1 VTLTQGSNVRRVPYY
16 FTVGRP
22 GAEITPVVPLKKLQT
37 GDTRTGKS
45 NINQYRFPGS
55 PFGPAPTYTGTPM
68 DESGGEK
75 LYSLHISKPVAN
87 VGAAI
92 VAASPGSLVE
102 PWLLGSRDEN
112 DVQGYAA
119 TPVNA
124 NVLTSEYRLDVGVA
138 GAVFPR
144 EKRYYVAVDSGRDVF
159 TGRSLAG
166 AYVLRSW
173 VNDLTPPRFR
183 LLTKRVTAGRPL
195 LAARVTDLGSGV
207 DPLSLVI
214 EYRNNVLLGASLYD
228 PSSGL
233 ALFGIPRTAP
243 PVRHGLF
250 KGAALA
256 ADNQESKNVDQIGA
270 NVLPNTTI
278 KRVNIRGTSG
288 PTVTWLLPLG
298 TSCVKGSAS
307 LAVAASAPG
316 KIRTIRFFD
325 GKRLIKTVRKGTIGL
340 YTASWRTGAAKRGPH
355 KLRVVVQSRGRV
367 LQARR
372 NVRVCH

>member
-1 VTLTQGSNVRRVPYY
+1 
-16 FTVGRP
+16 
-22 GAEITPVVPLKKLQT
+22 
-37 GDTRTGKS
+37 
-45 NINQYRFPGS
+45 
-55 PFGPAPTYTGTPM
+55 M
-68 DESGGEK
+68 
-75 LYSLHISKPVAN
+75 
-87 VGAAI
+87 
-92 VAASPGSLVE
+92 
-102 PWLLGSRDEN
+102 
-112 DVQGYAA
+112 
-119 TPVNA
+119 
-124 NVLTSEYRLDVGVA
+124 
-138 GAVFPR
+138 
-144 EKRYYVAVDSGRDVF
+144 
-159 TGRSLAG
+159 
-166 AYVLRSW
+166 LRSW

-298 TSCVKGSAS
+298 TSCVKGSTS